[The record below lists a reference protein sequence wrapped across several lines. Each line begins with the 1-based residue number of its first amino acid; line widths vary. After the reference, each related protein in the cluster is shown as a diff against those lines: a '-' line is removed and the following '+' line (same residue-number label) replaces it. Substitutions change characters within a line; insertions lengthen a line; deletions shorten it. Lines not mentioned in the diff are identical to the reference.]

1 MSRNSEYEKRQKV
14 KGLKK
19 VTVWIPQASEV
30 ELKSLAQFCCENPEF
45 FPFMVR
51 SSVTGRMKKGV

>member
-1 MSRNSEYEKRQKV
+1 MSRNSDYEARQKA

-19 VTVWIPQASEV
+19 VTVWIPDSSEV
-30 ELKSLAQFCCENPEF
+30 ELKQVAQFCCENQEY

-51 SSVTGRMKKGV
+51 SSVTGRMKKGI

>member
-1 MSRNSEYEKRQKV
+1 MSRNSEYEARQKA

-19 VTVWIPQASEV
+19 VTVWIPDSSEI
-30 ELKSLAQFCCENPEF
+30 ELKQVAPFCCDNQEY

-51 SSVTGRMKKGV
+51 SSVTGRMKKGI